1 MVLLRAHSIFQFVSM
16 WVLFLDIAGK
26 KILVTGADG
35 FIGSHL
41 VEFLVES
48 GAHVRA
54 FTYYNS
60 FGSWG
65 WLNQSVQ
72 LEEESLEIVSGDIRD
87 AGFVRNTVDGV
98 DIVLHLAALIGI
110 PYSYSAPQS
119 YIDTNVSG
127 TLNILEAARHHS
139 TSRVLVTSTSE
150 VYGTALKVPIT
161 EDHPKQPQSPYSATK
176 IAADCVAE
184 SFFRSFD
191 LPVTIVRPFNTY
203 GPRQSTR
210 AFIPTVIMQLLKGE
224 KVVKLGNLSPTRD
237 LVFARDTAEGF
248 ARIALC
254 ESLVG
259 KAVNIATENEVSM
272 GDLANTII
280 EAVGVEA
287 EIEIDPSRLRP
298 SKSEVE
304 RLLGSAQ
311 LLVEHTGWKPET
323 TLLEGLKTTVQ
334 WFKEHSSEYNFGT
347 KGTYSV

>member
-1 MVLLRAHSIFQFVSM
+1 M
-16 WVLFLDIAGK
+16 DIAGK

-41 VEFLVES
+41 VEFLVEN
-48 GAHVRA
+48 GANVRA

-65 WLNQSVQ
+65 WLNQSGQ
-72 LEEESLEIVSGDIRD
+72 LERDSLEIISGDIRD
-87 AGFVRNTVDGV
+87 AGFVRNAVEGV

-110 PYSYSAPQS
+110 PYSYTAPQS
-119 YIDTNVSG
+119 YIDTNISG
-127 TLNILEAARHHS
+127 TLNILEATRHHG

-150 VYGTALKVPIT
+150 VYGTAQTVPIT

-176 IAADCVAE
+176 IAADCIAE

-210 AFIPTVIMQLLKGE
+210 AFIPTVMMQLLKGE
-224 KVVKLGNLSPTRD
+224 KTLKLGNLTPTRD
-237 LVFARDTAEGF
+237 LVFVRDTAEGF

-254 ESLVG
+254 EALVG

-287 EIEIDPSRLRP
+287 NIEIDPSRLRP

-311 LLVEHTGWKPET
+311 LLEKHTGWRPKT

-334 WFKEHSSEYNFGT
+334 WFKTHSGEYNFGT